1 MIFLGENATST
12 TVAEPSEQELE
23 KEVKKASEQNR
34 RYIRPSELVAFLL
47 TTFGQKNLDQFV
59 NAYRQF
65 FMISFLGISGR
76 ANGLIVF
83 IESIYDAVDD
93 SLSGLIIDRTRTR

>member
-1 MIFLGENATST
+1 MGENATST

-47 TTFGQKNLDQFV
+47 PPPLFALTASSN
-59 NAYRQF
+59 
-65 FMISFLGISGR
+65 
-76 ANGLIVF
+76 
-83 IESIYDAVDD
+83 
-93 SLSGLIIDRTRTR
+93 IIG

>member
-59 NAYRQF
+59 RIQAV
-65 FMISFLGISGR
+65 L
-76 ANGLIVF
+76 
-83 IESIYDAVDD
+83 YDKLSRNFGTCLRSY
-93 SLSGLIIDRTRTR
+93 SLY

>member
-76 ANGLIVF
+76 A
-83 IESIYDAVDD
+83 
-93 SLSGLIIDRTRTR
+93 